1 MSASGNPHA
10 AEHDL
15 MVRKGVL
22 EQKLEGLRRQYA
34 ATSTEL
40 RALKKEAE
48 SLYGTSDP
56 VELKRI
62 AEKNEKDY
70 NEWLQKT
77 DEVVSKNEALVS
89 NVLNNLEKL
98 SQEA

>member
-1 MSASGNPHA
+1 MSSLGSPHA

-40 RALKKEAE
+40 RAHKEEAE

-56 VELKRI
+56 VELKKI
-62 AEKNEKDY
+62 ADKSQKDY
-70 NEWLQKT
+70 EEWLQKM
-77 DEVVSKNEALVS
+77 EEAVSKNEALVN
-89 NVLNNLEKL
+89 NVLNDLEKL